1 MGEKKRPAT
10 RTWKRH
16 VTVSNRVAIDG
27 RGVCGEEQ
35 HSGNTHR
42 EEEEIN
48 KMQQIGQYFL
58 MIISLD
64 ATGQGSQSAD

>member
-1 MGEKKRPAT
+1 MAGASAAKNSTAAT
-10 RTWKRH
+10 HT
-16 VTVSNRVAIDG
+16 
-27 RGVCGEEQ
+27 E
-35 HSGNTHR
+35 R